1 MWIESQ
7 QEFAVWLREL
17 RLGLCNNPEGWEC
30 AGGGWEIQEGGE
42 YATL

>member
-17 RLGLCNNPEGWEC
+17 RLGLCNNLEGWEW
-30 AGGGWEIQEGGE
+30 AGGGWEIQERGE